1 MSGTLRPGATYRAGI
16 TLLVA
21 LGASLAPLHAGAQAY
36 PTKPIRL
43 VVPFPAGGGGD
54 ILARLVMT
62 EVAKELRQ
70 PLVVENL
77 AGAGGNIGSATAARA
92 AADGYTL
99 LYGTNGTL
107 AINHTLYKS
116 PGFDPLKDLDPVSR
130 STTLAA
136 MVVVRPGLP
145 AADMKEL
152 LGLLKSNPG
161 KYTFGSAGNG
171 TTSHLAGEILK
182 SSAGLF
188 VVHIP
193 YRGGAPAMTDL
204 IGGQIDMMIEV
215 MPSAAPQVRGGR
227 IRGLAVSTARRVD
240 GFPDLPTVAES
251 GVPGFDVSAW
261 DAILAP
267 AGTPKPIVQQLNA
280 AIRKV
285 LQGPE
290 LIKQLGAR
298 GAAPAP
304 TSPEELGSFIGAEI
318 QRWGAAVKRSAAS
331 VD

>member
-1 MSGTLRPGATYRAGI
+1 MANSCQSASWTRVGL

-21 LGASLAPLHAGAQAY
+21 LGASFSPIEAGAQAY
-36 PTKPIRL
+36 PRKPVRL

-62 EVAKELRQ
+62 EAAKELGQ

-77 AGAGGNIGSATAARA
+77 AGAGGNIGSSTAAKA

-116 PGFDPLKDLDPVSR
+116 TGFDPLKDLDQVSR
-130 STTLAA
+130 LTTLAA

-145 AADMKEL
+145 AANMKEL
-152 LGLLKSNPG
+152 LALLKSNPG

-171 TTSHLAGEILK
+171 TTSHLAAEILK
-182 SSAGLF
+182 SSTGIFA
-188 VVHIP
+188 VHIP

-204 IGGQIDMMIEV
+204 IGGQIDMMVEV

-227 IRGLAVSTARRVD
+227 VRGLAVSTASRVD
-240 GFPDLPTVAES
+240 GFPDLPTIAES

-261 DAILAP
+261 DAILVP
-267 AGTPKPIVQQLNA
+267 AGTPRPIVEQINT
-280 AIRKV
+280 AIRKA
-285 LQGPE
+285 LQGAE
-290 LIKQLGAR
+290 LIKQLSAR
-298 GAAPAP
+298 GAVPAP
-304 TSPEELGSFIGAEI
+304 TSPEDLRAFIGTEKD
-318 QRWGAAVKRSAAS
+318 RWGAAVKRSGAS